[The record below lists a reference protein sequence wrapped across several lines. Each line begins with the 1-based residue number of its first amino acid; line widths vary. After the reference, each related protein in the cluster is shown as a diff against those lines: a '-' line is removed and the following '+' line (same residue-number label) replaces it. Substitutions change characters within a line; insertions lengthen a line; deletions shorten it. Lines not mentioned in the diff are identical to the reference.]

1 MSTDAREKFLQ
12 SDLYAELRARAAGLT
27 ASDAD
32 FVGEACTLIL
42 KVLQG
47 SGKGPFTMLIP
58 TEEALDSLAIDSDEL
73 TPELREPL
81 LGVLLDTFLYGTLL
95 SDGIE
100 QAVEQDG
107 EVELMT
113 VGGGILRA
121 FNQDGHLVLA
131 DSSGRT
137 AKVSGPVFKGPA
149 TICHRIDAV
158 LMWMNGWG
166 RFPAEAIRASRPANR
181 CARAALKP

>member
-42 KVLQG
+42 KILQG

-131 DSSGRT
+131 DPSGRT
-137 AKVSGPVFKGPA
+137 TKVSGPVFRAA

-158 LMWMNGWG
+158 LMWDEWIGPLPGAGGQGVM
-166 RFPAEAIRASRPANR
+166 PS
-181 CARAALKP
+181 